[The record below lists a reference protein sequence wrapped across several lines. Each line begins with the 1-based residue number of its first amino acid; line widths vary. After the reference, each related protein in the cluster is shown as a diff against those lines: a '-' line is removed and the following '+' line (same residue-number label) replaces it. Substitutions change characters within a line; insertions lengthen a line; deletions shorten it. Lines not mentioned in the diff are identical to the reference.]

1 MTEHES
7 RSAYSRWLAHNA
19 RGPEP
24 DPWHRVG
31 ISQARTYRGG
41 IADDPTRFEE
51 ER

>member
-1 MTEHES
+1 MPEHES

-24 DPWHRVG
+24 DPWKRTTAEEAGTYNLWNDRHRLNQG
-31 ISQARTYRGG
+31 
-41 IADDPTRFEE
+41 

>member
-1 MTEHES
+1 MPEHES

-24 DPWHRVG
+24 DPWKRTTVEEAGSYNLWNDRHRLN
-31 ISQARTYRGG
+31 Q
-41 IADDPTRFEE
+41 E